1 MAKVIYDKLVRDNI
15 PTIIENAGK
24 TCVTKIVFN
33 DEVINYFIKKAHEE
47 IDEVAEAKSSEEM
60 ADVLEVISAII
71 EKLGLDTK
79 EVEDIQRKKAL
90 KNGAFKE
97 NIILLEVEDK

>member
-24 TCVTKIVFN
+24 TCVTKIVSN
-33 DEVINYFIKKAHEE
+33 DEVINYLIKKAHEE
-47 IDEVAEAKSSEEM
+47 IDELAEAKSSEEM